1 MGFDPFD
8 SPTAPHML
16 VTGTSGSGK
25 SFLMAHLV
33 QQVLPLGA
41 QVVILDRLPSYQEL
55 CAVWE
60 GQYVAMDFNAP
71 RLLQPLLWSPGQ
83 SPRGLSHGLPG
94 GNGQWRGGTPHPR
107 SVGRAGGCRRLLC
120 PGVGRPTV
128 GNRT

>member
-1 MGFDPFD
+1 
-8 SPTAPHML
+8 ML

-60 GQYVAMDFNAP
+60 GQYVAMDFNTPVCFNPFYGPLDRAHVAFLTASLAEMASGGVE
-71 RLLQPLLWSPGQ
+71 RLTREALGVLADAVAFFAGAGSP
-83 SPRGLSHGLPG
+83 
-94 GNGQWRGGTPHPR
+94 
-107 SVGRAGGCRRLLC
+107 V
-120 PGVGRPTV
+120 V